1 VIADDPLF
9 ASLVAVIVAE
19 PISSPDTS
27 PVVLTVATVL
37 LELAQVIVRPVNVF
51 PALSLV
57 TAVSCTV
64 PPTCTLAD
72 AGLTATVATGT
83 IRTEIA
89 DEPLCPS
96 LVAVIV
102 AEPAVTPFTEP
113 LVVTVATDALEVA
126 HVIVRPVSVLPLAS
140 LGVAVSC
147 TVWPTARFADAG
159 VTVTVATGTKVT
171 VIADVPLLPSL
182 VAVMVAVPAATPVT
196 RPPLVTVATDGA
208 LLPHVTTRPASTFP
222 AESLVVALSWTVWP
236 VFRPADGGATVT
248 VATGTVETVIVALP
262 LLPSLVAVIVAV
274 PTAEPVT
281 TPLPLTV
288 ATAPLLLDQ
297 VTVLP
302 VSTAPVESR
311 VVAVSCTVCV
321 SSTLA
326 DAGLTL
332 TEATGGRVTATV
344 AVSDRL
350 LP

>member
-1 VIADDPLF
+1 MIAADPLF

-51 PALSLV
+51 PALSVV

-126 HVIVRPVSVLPLAS
+126 
-140 LGVAVSC
+140 
-147 TVWPTARFADAG
+147 
-159 VTVTVATGTKVT
+159 
-171 VIADVPLLPSL
+171 
-182 VAVMVAVPAATPVT
+182 
-196 RPPLVTVATDGA
+196 
-208 LLPHVTTRPASTFP
+208 HVTTRPASTFP